1 MWSKLSRSWWKSK
14 EANIFCGIEVRMSLF
29 KKKLDRVS
37 SEVNYDVCM
46 RASILFPVHI
56 SDTYTI
62 TQFFVRPSV
71 LWLTCFKQSS
81 SLFSYPPLSLFLPLS
96 CPIIIR
102 IIWVSL
108 VCRYRCLT
116 ANGEIGSAFPHY
128 TARSS
133 VSASGAQTYIQAQ
146 RNRKPVVV
154 CLLEPGVNVI

>member
-1 MWSKLSRSWWKSK
+1 MELRL
-14 EANIFCGIEVRMSLF
+14 ECHF

-81 SLFSYPPLSLFLPLS
+81 SHFSYPPLSLLLLFCISPFLSPSLNYSPIRSLQLS
-96 CPIIIR
+96 SPYLSVFQFESQSISSPSFITCLNSIEL
-102 IIWVSL
+102 SL
-108 VCRYRCLT
+108 
-116 ANGEIGSAFPHY
+116 S
-128 TARSS
+128 
-133 VSASGAQTYIQAQ
+133 
-146 RNRKPVVV
+146 
-154 CLLEPGVNVI
+154 LLSYSILL